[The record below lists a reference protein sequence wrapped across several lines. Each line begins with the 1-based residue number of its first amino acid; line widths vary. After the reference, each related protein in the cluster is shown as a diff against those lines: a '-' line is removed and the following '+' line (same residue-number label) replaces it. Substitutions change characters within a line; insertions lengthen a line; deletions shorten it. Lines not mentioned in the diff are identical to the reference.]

1 MIKFIMCCTRHPD
14 MSRQE
19 FQDYWLNS
27 HGLLFQKFA
36 ETYRAKKYIQCHT
49 IDTPLNDGIRES
61 RGMLPEYDGVAEV
74 WFESE
79 QELMDA
85 MSSPEGQEVS
95 AILLKDESGFLDHA
109 KSTAFITK
117 EHVF

>member
-14 MSRQE
+14 ISREE

-27 HGLLFQKFA
+27 HGPLFQKFA
-36 ETYRAKKYIQCHT
+36 DTYRAKKYIQCHT
-49 IDTPLNDGIRES
+49 IDSPLNENIRES
-61 RGMLPEYDGVAEV
+61 RSMLPAYDGVAEV

-79 QELMDA
+79 QDLIEA

-95 AILLKDESGFLDHA
+95 EILLKDESKFLDHENSA
-109 KSTAFITK
+109 AFIAT
-117 EHVF
+117 EHEL